1 MDTPLCTAGNLPP
14 ICKKRGAGARQ
25 GLQTGHK
32 GNRRIR
38 RCPYLGPPIESA
50 RWVYGHEIAALDG
63 LSAFATQA
71 AKPGCC
77 KLAAALSYHKLF
89 MVYTMRNAMSLNS
102 KAIVSS
108 RGQVVIPR
116 ALREKLGIHAGEE
129 IFFYVRHDG
138 EIELK
143 RLTRSIEQ
151 FCGRCKRV
159 NETMPAIDT
168 DAAIAQA
175 VIENDLEASRKESQ

>member
-1 MDTPLCTAGNLPP
+1 MPLPKPAHG
-14 ICKKRGAGARQ
+14 KRAR
-25 GLQTGHK
+25 
-32 GNRRIR
+32 R
-38 RCPYLGPPIESA
+38 
-50 RWVYGHEIAALDG
+50 VYGHEKAALDG
-63 LSAFATQA
+63 LSAFVTQA

-138 EIELK
+138 KIELK
-143 RLTRSIEQ
+143 RLTGSIKK
-151 FCGRCKRV
+151 FWGGCKRV
-159 NETMPAIDT
+159 KETMQP
-168 DAAIAQA
+168 
-175 VIENDLEASRKESQ
+175 

>member
-1 MDTPLCTAGNLPP
+1 MPLPRPAHV
-14 ICKKRGAGARQ
+14 K
-25 GLQTGHK
+25 
-32 GNRRIR
+32 
-38 RCPYLGPPIESA
+38 SA
-50 RWVYGHEIAALDG
+50 RRVYGHEKAALDG
-63 LSAFATQA
+63 LSAFVTQA

-77 KLAAALSYHKLF
+77 KLAAALSYHKFF
-89 MVYTMRNAMSLNS
+89 MVYTMRNVISLNS
-102 KAIVSS
+102 IAGGSS
-108 RGQVVIPR
+108 SGQVVIPR
-116 ALREKLGIHAGEE
+116 ASGKKLGIHAGEE
-129 IFFYVRHDG
+129 IFLYVRQDG